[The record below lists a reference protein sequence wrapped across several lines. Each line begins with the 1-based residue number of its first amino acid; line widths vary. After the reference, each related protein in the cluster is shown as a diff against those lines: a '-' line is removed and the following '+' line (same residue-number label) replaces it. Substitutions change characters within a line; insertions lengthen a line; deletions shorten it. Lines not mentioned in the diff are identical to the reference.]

1 MSAAITSRRP
11 LGTIAGRGTIYLAL
25 IVSALFFLAP
35 FWVML
40 MTSLKSMDELRSGSI
55 FALPSAPTLRAWSA
69 AWSGA
74 CDGLNCSGV
83 SAGFLNSLAILIPSL
98 VFSTLMGAVCA
109 YSLTFHASR
118 QSRAL
123 GAILVLSAFL
133 PYQLFT
139 YPLVRLFAVFGIYD
153 TLACIV
159 IIHSVLG
166 LPLTTLLFR
175 GYFAEV
181 PREIVT
187 AARID
192 GAGYW
197 TIFARVVVPCS
208 LPAFAVVAIMQ
219 ATGIWNDFYFGLVF
233 AGSDNVPMTVQL
245 NNIVNTTK
253 GFRDYPVNMAATMLT
268 SLVPLAIYVVSGRWF
283 VRGLTAGAV
292 KA

>member
-1 MSAAITSRRP
+1 MTGMSRPRRSP
-11 LGTIAGRGTIYLAL
+11 SALAGRGTIYLAL
-25 IVSALFFLAP
+25 ILAVFFFLAP

-40 MTSLKSMDELRSGSI
+40 VTSLKSMEELRAGSI
-55 FALPSAPTLRAWSA
+55 FAWPETPSLRAWTA

-74 CDGLNCSGV
+74 CSGLSCEGV

-98 VFSTLMGAVCA
+98 IASTLIGSICA
-109 YSLTFHASR
+109 YGLTFHASR

-123 GAILVLSAFL
+123 GIILLLSAFL

-139 YPLVRLFAVFGIYD
+139 YPLVRLFALLGIYD

-175 GYFAEV
+175 GYFAEI

-187 AARID
+187 AAEID

-197 TIFARVVVPCS
+197 TIFVRIVIPCS

-233 AGSDNVPMTVQL
+233 AGSDNMPMTVQL
-245 NNIVNTTK
+245 NNIVNTTQ
-253 GFRDYPVNMAATMLT
+253 GFRDYPVHMAATLLT
-268 SLVPLAIYVVSGRWF
+268 SLVPLAIYIVSGKWF